1 MQALLLTGKNK
12 LSIQQVKSPIPK
24 EDEILIRIEITG
36 IGGSEYLGYNN
47 PGIRRLPN
55 IMGHG
60 ICGLAEKSKRIAI
73 YPLISC
79 AKCEYCKMNLAQL
92 CSDWKMIGVHLN
104 GGFAE
109 QIAVSKELVF
119 EIPASLSWEQA
130 SFIEPFA
137 NSINAW
143 EISKAQ
149 SIDKVLIIGAGGL
162 GLGLAACA
170 KYDKHDKTF
179 VLETS
184 TERRKAAIELG
195 AKTTELTN
203 DSFDI
208 VFDTVG
214 STETRSKAIE
224 LVKRNG
230 KIIFL
235 GFAMAEQ
242 VINFSELIRKLA
254 GYTKTKWVKNL
265 DFKNVEQQLKD
276 YLKDDFKIIK
286 AALRPNGV

>member
-1 MQALLLTGKNK
+1 MQAILLKDKNK
-12 LSIQQVKSPIPK
+12 LSIEQVKYPVPK

-60 ICGLAEKSKRIAI
+60 ICGLTD
-73 YPLISC
+73 PLIACDNC
-79 AKCEYCKMNLAQL
+79 AYCEMDLAQL
-92 CSDWKMIGVHLN
+92 CSEWKMIGVHLN

-109 QIAVSKELVF
+109 QITISKKLMF

-130 SFIEPFA
+130 SFIEPIA

-143 EISKAQ
+143 EISKTKP
-149 SIDKVLIIGAGGL
+149 IHKVLIIGAGGL

-170 KYDKHDKTF
+170 KYDKHNNTF

-184 TERRKAAIELG
+184 KERRKAAIELG
-195 AKTTELTN
+195 AKTTEFTN
-203 DSFDI
+203 NSFDI

-224 LVKRNG
+224 SVKRNG
-230 KIIFL
+230 EIIFL
-235 GFAMAEQ
+235 GFAMAKQ
-242 VINFSELIRKLA
+242 AINFSELIRMQ
-254 GYTKTKWVKNL
+254 YQ
-265 DFKNVEQQLKD
+265 FKGSFVFSK
-276 YLKDDFKIIK
+276 K
-286 AALRPNGV
+286 AKRLFGK